1 MDGTFFMVNNRREQI
16 KGEIWWLWYQGNT
29 LQKVLTNTFHVL
41 LHTNVEIVVF
51 TIVLKN
57 EMKQKRK
64 RKYSSVQQQTYHT
77 ETGQNLL

>member
-29 LQKVLTNTFHVL
+29 LQKVLTNTFHVW

-51 TIVLKN
+51 TIVLK
-57 EMKQKRK
+57 MK
-64 RKYSSVQQQTYHT
+64 
-77 ETGQNLL
+77 